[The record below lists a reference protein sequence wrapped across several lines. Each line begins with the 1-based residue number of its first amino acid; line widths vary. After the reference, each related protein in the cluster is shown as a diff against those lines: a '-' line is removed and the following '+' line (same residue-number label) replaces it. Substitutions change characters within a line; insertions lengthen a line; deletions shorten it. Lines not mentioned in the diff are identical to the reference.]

1 MIDPLDGPW
10 VGFTGNFVKMIEYK
24 SLRLQQQALLEEGRN
39 VRNEN
44 EAAIGTTFI
53 NELVVNKK
61 LSVSEWE

>member
-1 MIDPLDGPW
+1 
-10 VGFTGNFVKMIEYK
+10 MIEYK

-44 EAAIGTTFI
+44 EAVISTTII
-53 NELVVNKK
+53 NEQELVVNKK

>member
-1 MIDPLDGPW
+1 
-10 VGFTGNFVKMIEYK
+10 MIEYK

-53 NELVVNKK
+53 NEQNWLLIKNYQLVNGNE
-61 LSVSEWE
+61 LQFIGFYF